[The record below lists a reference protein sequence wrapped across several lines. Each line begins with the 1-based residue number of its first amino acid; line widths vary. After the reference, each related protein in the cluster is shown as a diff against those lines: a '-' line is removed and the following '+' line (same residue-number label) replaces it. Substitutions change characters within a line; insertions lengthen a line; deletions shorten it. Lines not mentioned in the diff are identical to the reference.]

1 MTLRRVLEAAKQVL
15 RDILSEAMALRVGL
29 RWRRHAG
36 RQGKPSG
43 LPHPLVLSLTSYPPR
58 FPTLAATLKSLLMQ
72 SVQAD
77 HVELW
82 IAEKDMAALPQA
94 VLELR
99 AHGLSIRAC
108 SDLRSYKKII
118 PALSAHP
125 DAVIVTADDDAYY
138 WPTWLEELVAA
149 YDPDRRE
156 VLCHRGHR
164 IALRG
169 DGLPAPYRTWE
180 FDTPD
185 GSSSLST
192 FPTGLGGVLYRPGIL
207 PAEAMRED
215 LFRRYCPTGDDI
227 WLFWMVAL
235 NGARFR
241 KVGPVRRF
249 ILWRGGQDVAL
260 YNQNVVGE
268 DGNDIQIAA
277 MIEAY
282 GFPPAVSSREEAAV
296 PSPRVAAYPD

>member
-1 MTLRRVLEAAKQVL
+1 VRRGFEAAKQVL
-15 RDILSEAMALRVGL
+15 RDALSEATALQVQL
-29 RWRRHAG
+29 RWQRLRG

-43 LPHPLVLSLTSYPPR
+43 LGHPLVLSLTSYPPR

-72 SVQAD
+72 SVRPD
-77 HVELW
+77 HLELW
-82 IAEKDMAALPQA
+82 IADKDMAALPQA
-94 VLELR
+94 VLDLV
-99 AHGLSIRAC
+99 AHGLTIRAC

-125 DAVIVTADDDAYY
+125 DAAIVTADDDAYY
-138 WPTWLEELVAA
+138 WPTWLAELVAA
-149 YDPDRRE
+149 YDPARRE
-156 VLCHRGHR
+156 VICHRGHR
-164 IALRG
+164 IAFRG
-169 DGLPAPYRTWE
+169 DGLPASYRTWK
-180 FDTPD
+180 FDTSD
-185 GSSSLST
+185 TSLSLAT
-192 FPTGLGGVLYRPGIL
+192 FPTGLGGVLYPPGIL
-207 PAEAMRED
+207 PAEARRED

-227 WLFWMVAL
+227 WLFWMAAL

-241 KVGPVRRF
+241 KIGPVRRF

-282 GFPPAVSSREEAAV
+282 GFPPTTAGRDKAASSAL
-296 PSPRVAAYPD
+296 RVAAYPD